1 MGWGLRFQRLKFRV
15 MGVVAVG
22 TEQIG
27 SFALGEIPTPFSMDA
42 GFPVVVDIA
51 MAFPTEAVTLFVT
64 DEFPII

>member
-1 MGWGLRFQRLKFRV
+1 MGIV
-15 MGVVAVG
+15 TVG

-27 SFALGEIPTPFSMDA
+27 YFASRKIPTPFPMDA
-42 GFPVVVDIA
+42 GFPIVVDVA

>member
-1 MGWGLRFQRLKFRV
+1 

-27 SFALGEIPTPFSMDA
+27 PFALGKIPTPFPMDA

>member
-1 MGWGLRFQRLKFRV
+1 

-27 SFALGEIPTPFSMDA
+27 PFALGKIPTPFPMDA
-42 GFPVVVDIA
+42 GFPVVIDIT
-51 MAFPTEAVTLFVT
+51 MTFPAQAVTLFVT